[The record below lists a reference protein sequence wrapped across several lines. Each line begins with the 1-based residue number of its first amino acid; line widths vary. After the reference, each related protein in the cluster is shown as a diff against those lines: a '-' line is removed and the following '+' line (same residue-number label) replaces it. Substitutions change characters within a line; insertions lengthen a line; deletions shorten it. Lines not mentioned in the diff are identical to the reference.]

1 MAKFD
6 EASAYRNT
14 PRLSTPSLDKVAW
27 AIFCGYFVP
36 LQAALS
42 SFIFTIIVALVEWIL
57 VHNHGGW
64 LSSSL
69 SLWFSNSAPPPSPPT
84 AAPSPSLPVCHNT
97 LHLHAWVRV
106 WRKHLKARGTCL
118 KILGMEL
125 HSEHLHFRLSAQKGN
140 WIGWPTNR
148 FFRLTLLSALLFRLQ
163 SCHQGKGF
171 LPQMLNLFCA
181 LHVDHFG
188 SRSSSKHVGSRC
200 LNARTSR
207 L

>member
-1 MAKFD
+1 MASGRGFVMAKFY

-14 PRLSTPSLDKVAW
+14 PRLSTPSLDEVAW

-42 SFIFTIIVALVEWIL
+42 SFIFTIIVHLVECIL

-69 SLWFSNSAPPPSPPT
+69 SLWFLNSGT
-84 AAPSPSLPVCHNT
+84 GLVH
-97 LHLHAWVRV
+97 
-106 WRKHLKARGTCL
+106 RGV
-118 KILGMEL
+118 
-125 HSEHLHFRLSAQKGN
+125 AYQ
-140 WIGWPTNR
+140 
-148 FFRLTLLSALLFRLQ
+148 LLFSAYSLIGTFVSRLQ

-171 LPQMLNLFCA
+171 LPRMLNPFCA

-188 SRSSSKHVGSRC
+188 SRSPSKHVGSRC
-200 LNARTSR
+200 LNARKSR